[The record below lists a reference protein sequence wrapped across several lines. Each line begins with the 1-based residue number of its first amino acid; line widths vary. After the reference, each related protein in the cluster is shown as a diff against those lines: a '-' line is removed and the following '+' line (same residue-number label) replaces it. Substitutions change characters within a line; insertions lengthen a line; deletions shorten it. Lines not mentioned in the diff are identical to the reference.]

1 MANIFDKDNAALMS
15 FGKVMS
21 RMAAQPLDISEIW
34 YDKTELET
42 YAASDATAYAGQKV
56 TYVDQEN
63 NKVYQYSIQTDGTL
77 KEIGVAPTGDE
88 TSITVSAEGLV
99 AMFGFAGAE
108 TGSVPVKDAET
119 GKLAW
124 KTLEEIGA
132 GDGNDD
138 TTYEFTA
145 LKKTTGEGETAVE
158 EIYGITIQAKFNG
171 QNQGDPISIAFDVYT
186 KAEADAKFALKGE
199 DAYDDTE
206 LAGRV
211 KAIEDDY
218 LKTAD
223 MYDDTALAARVKTL
237 EDAGYIDSTA
247 LEPYAKTEDVNTE
260 LAKKADKDAY
270 NQTVEDLDA
279 LEAKV
284 DAFLTGTG
292 ATDAL
297 DSLQELIEY
306 INTHDD
312 VEISSILEDIQALE
326 NKLAGVDTTVVTYV
340 TAAIDAL
347 KIGEYAKAA
356 DLTALAGRVEVLEA
370 KPFDTYATIEAL
382 NEVRA
387 TAEAAQT
394 KQEVADAIDAKL
406 EAADLNQYATK
417 QEITEAGYAVA
428 TEVANTY
435 AQKVDVYT
443 KDEVYSKSE
452 TDTAIADAVK
462 SATGGESASD
472 VLIELNNYKKAV
484 NRELW
489 GAEEVADYTATESRI
504 DAIESADA
512 AQDTLIANNTAL
524 AQKGVDDAK
533 TANDAIAALTG
544 AGGRFA
550 VIEADVANLK
560 TTTEGHGTT
569 LGDHETRVVAIENA
583 IKDGGSLDLRLDALE
598 AADIA
603 QSTTNTQLQ
612 EQITSNKTL
621 LDTLNNTT
629 IPGIQTTLG
638 NKADASSVYTKTDIG
653 TIAEGKTLIDMINEA
668 AAGAEYNDTQV
679 KADIAANADAIAT
692 LAGEG
697 NTSTVA
703 KNAADIA
710 ALDAT
715 LKAAIENDGEGLDS
729 IKELATWIE
738 THGPQAAAMAESI
751 TALEAKVDT
760 GDQKVSE
767 YVAAQIAVS
776 AYELPVATLEALGG
790 IKASESITVAED
802 GTATVAKVTTDVL
815 INGANELVL
824 YGGNSKVT
832 TEA

>member
-1 MANIFDKDNAALMS
+1 MANIFDKENAALMS

-34 YDKTELET
+34 YNKTELET

-56 TYVDQEN
+56 TFVDQEN

-138 TTYEFTA
+138 TTYEITA

-199 DAYDDTE
+199 DAYDDTA

-218 LKTAD
+218 LTSAD
-223 MYDDTALAARVKTL
+223 KYDDTDLAARVKTN
-237 EDAGYIDSTA
+237 EDAIGILNGNSSVEGSVDKKVADAINEFATKISDDETINTFKE
-247 LEPYAKTEDVNTE
+247 LVDYAAEHGSDFTE
-260 LAKKADKDAY
+260 L
-270 NQTVEDLDA
+270 VGE
-279 LEAKV
+279 V
-284 DAFLTGTG
+284 DA
-292 ATDAL
+292 
-297 DSLQELIEY
+297 
-306 INTHDD
+306 N
-312 VEISSILEDIQALE
+312 
-326 NKLAGVDTTVVTYV
+326 
-340 TAAIDAL
+340 TAAIETLNGNAETTGSVAKQIADA
-347 KIGEYAKAA
+347 IAP
-356 DLTALAGRVEVLEA
+356 LA
-370 KPFDTYATIEAL
+370 TNEAL
-382 NEVRA
+382 NSVKE

-394 KQEVADAIDAKL
+394 ADEVNAAI
-406 EAADLNQYATK
+406 EAAITEADLDQYATK
-417 QEITEAGYAVA
+417 QEITDAGYAVA
-428 TEVANTY
+428 AN
-435 AQKVDVYT
+435 VYT

-472 VLIELNNYKKAV
+472 VLIALNNYKKAV
-484 NRELW
+484 NREVW
-489 GAEEVADYTATESRI
+489 GVEEIADSEYTSTTSRI
-504 DAIESADA
+504 DVLETADA
-512 AQDTLIANNTAL
+512 AQDTLIASNTTL

-533 TANDAIAALTG
+533 TANDAIAVLTG

-550 VIEADVANLK
+550 TIEADVANLK
-560 TTTEGHGTT
+560 TTTEGHGTA
-569 LGDHETRVVAIENA
+569 LSDHETRVAAIENA
-583 IKDGGSLDLRLDALE
+583 IKDGGSLDLRIDALE
-598 AADIA
+598 AADLA
-603 QSTTNTQLQ
+603 QGETNTALQ
-612 EQITSNKTL
+612 EQITANKTA

-629 IPGIQTTLG
+629 IPAIQTTLG
-638 NKADASSVYTKTDIG
+638 NKADATSVYTKAEIDAKTG
-653 TIAEGKTLIDMINEA
+653 TITEGKTLIDMINEA
-668 AAGAEYNDTQV
+668 AEGAEYDDTQV
-679 KADIAANADAIAT
+679 KADIKANTDAIAA
-692 LAGEG
+692 LAGDG

-729 IKELATWIE
+729 IKELASWIE
-738 THGPQAAAMAESI
+738 THGPQAAAMAEAI
-751 TALEAKVDT
+751 TTLETKVDT

-767 YVAAQIAVS
+767 YVAAQIAAIP
-776 AYELPVATLEALGG
+776 AYDLPAATAEKLGG
-790 IKASESITVAED
+790 VKSAADVDGKVIANAVYVDATSNIGSVKAVS
-802 GTATVAKVTTDVL
+802 TDVL
-815 INGANELVL
+815 VNGVEEFVL
-824 YGGNSKVT
+824 YGGNAGVAA
-832 TEA
+832 EA

>member
-653 TIAEGKTLIDMINEA
+653 TIAEGKTLIDTINEA

-679 KADIAANADAIAT
+679 KADIAANADAIAA

-790 IKASESITVAED
+790 IKASESIAVAED